1 MAHAALALACL
12 LALTLACLPQTA
24 GAQSAH
30 APGAA
35 VAKKHKRKPKH
46 SKPKPKPAAH
56 CKLGQARVQ
65 AGKRTFCVDNALPVP
80 QSTPRATA
88 AITVLH
94 LGIGKTRDR
103 RGRRSKSLSQLLGR
117 VGPHAY
123 ADLEKAVSTGL
134 ARGEGL
140 QLGSAQTT
148 GVAAIGRSAA
158 AVGRSATADSG
169 CGSTATEDLP
179 GSKSAKVGEA
189 TVNLDIVGGAIKLG
203 IDLKGKGIDVSVTLR
218 SCGDGG
224 LEIDSCPTA
233 EGKLE
238 GHGHAEME
246 ASFKVSEGAT
256 VVMAQ
261 AFKLGGETS
270 VKAQTGDDGKLD
282 YYDIKHVYT
291 LVGSFGGSK
300 AAFGPITVDTTYIG
314 EARIDMRSSSGA
326 PPPAQVDIMLTMA
339 GVDPAERIAA
349 EIKVA
354 RESQTQA
361 DKEFAAEVD
370 KATKQLRAQ
379 EVFWLTPNKCASIQ
393 FEPIS
398 EALKLHKGA
407 TGTVKSRTEAKSGG
421 APAVANWTLGGQQ
434 NADFTPSGSEG
445 NPLST
450 AYNVTNAGKGLL
462 VSATFKATSKA
473 GVAEDTWKQKTE
485 SVIQSV
491 TGSFSGRDERG
502 EELLEWSGTATY
514 ARLPESPDGASVL
527 QVTSYEVTVT
537 ASGTTPTG
545 CSQTGKETV
554 PLFSGSLFSVNGDSE
569 PYPYTI
575 VTPFGSPGRMNVT
588 LSGCP
593 EPTEDGPETTS
604 LPGSALQS
612 GDPIA
617 GGPSALLQT
626 STDGVTFAG
635 SASASGT
642 EPGETLQWTWS
653 MTGSS

>member
-1 MAHAALALACL
+1 MARTALALTCL
-12 LALTLACLPQTA
+12 LALTFACLPQTA
-24 GAQSAH
+24 GARSAP
-30 APGAA
+30 APRAA
-35 VAKKHKRKPKH
+35 TATATKHQRKPKH
-46 SKPKPKPAAH
+46 RKPKPKPVAH

-65 AGKRTFCVDNALPVP
+65 AGKRTFCVDNALPIP
-80 QSTPRATA
+80 RSTPQAAAATTA
-88 AITVLH
+88 LH

-123 ADLEKAVSTGL
+123 TDLEKAVSTGIS
-134 ARGEGL
+134 RGESL
-140 QLGSAQTT
+140 QFGSAQTAHA
-148 GVAAIGRSAA
+148 AAIGRSAE
-158 AVGRSATADSG
+158 SDPG
-169 CGSTATEDLP
+169 CGSTAQDVP
-179 GSKSAKVGEA
+179 GGKSAKVGEA
-189 TVNLDIVGGAIKLG
+189 NVNLDIEGGALKLG
-203 IDLKGKGIDVSVTLR
+203 IDVKGKGIDVSVTLR

-224 LEIDSCPTA
+224 ISVDSCPTA
-233 EGKLE
+233 EGKVE

-261 AFKLGGETS
+261 AFKLGGETT

-282 YYDIKHVYT
+282 YYDIKHLYT

-314 EARIDMRSSSGA
+314 EAHIDMRSGSGA
-326 PPPAQVDIMLTMA
+326 PPPAQVDVMLSMA
-339 GVDPAERIAA
+339 GVDPADRIAA

-354 RESQTQA
+354 REWQTQA

-370 KATKQLRAQ
+370 KATKQLQAQ
-379 EVFWLTPNKCASIQ
+379 EGFWLTPNKCASVQ

-398 EALKLHKGA
+398 ESLKLHKGQA
-407 TGTVKSRTEAKSGG
+407 GTVKSRTEAKRGG
-421 APAVANWTLGGQQ
+421 APAVASWTLGAQQ

-485 SVIQSV
+485 SVIQSM

-502 EELLEWSGTATY
+502 GELLEWSGTATY

-569 PYPYTI
+569 PYLYTI
-575 VTPFGSPGRMNVT
+575 VTPFGYPGRMNVT

-593 EPTEDGPETTS
+593 EATEDGPETTS

-617 GGPSALLQT
+617 SGPSALLHT

-635 SASASGT
+635 SAGASGT